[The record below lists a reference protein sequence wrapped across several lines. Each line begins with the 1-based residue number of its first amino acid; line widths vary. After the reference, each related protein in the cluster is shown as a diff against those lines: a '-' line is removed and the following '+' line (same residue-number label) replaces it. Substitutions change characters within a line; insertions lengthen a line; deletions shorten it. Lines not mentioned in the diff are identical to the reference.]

1 MPGQNRRGELW
12 YERVDTIRGVILFGI
27 HLVYYYQNVKMC
39 ILECSDDDWPQ
50 GWFKC
55 ANNEC
60 TNASWVCNNETDCA
74 DGSDEADCSKLYP
87 YSFSC
92 QQKLYEKNEIEI
104 NLRCIVKC

>member
-12 YERVDTIRGVILFGI
+12 YERVDTIRGVAILFGI
-27 HLVYYYQNVKMC
+27 HLVYYYQNVKLC

-60 TNASWVCNNETDCA
+60 TNASWVCNNETDCT
-74 DGSDEADCSKLYP
+74 DGSDEADCSKYIHL
-87 YSFSC
+87 FSC
-92 QQKLYEKNEIEI
+92 
-104 NLRCIVKC
+104 